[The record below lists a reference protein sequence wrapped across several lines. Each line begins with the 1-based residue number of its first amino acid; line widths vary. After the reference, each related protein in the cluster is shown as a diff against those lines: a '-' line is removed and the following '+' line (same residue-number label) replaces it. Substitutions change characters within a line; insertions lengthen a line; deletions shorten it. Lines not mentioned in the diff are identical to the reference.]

1 MTVIYA
7 LAAIGA
13 VAILLTGRDAV
24 RWWRRMRN
32 APSLFDRRTWMPR

>member
-1 MTVIYA
+1 MWLVYA

-13 VAILLTGRDAV
+13 VAVLLTGRAAV

-32 APSLFDRRTWMPR
+32 APSIFDRKQWMPR